1 MPSLLSD
8 VSANWTSEGVAVRVV
23 TNKQVYCGNRL
34 GITATMSNSS
44 GFLSVQAT
52 TLSLVDGT
60 IIINVIGLSP
70 GTFTCTVVVIDQ
82 SGPVESRSTSCRV
95 EERSKQFYLSYIGK
109 GL

>member
-8 VSANWTSEGVAVRVV
+8 VSTTWTPQGVAVRVV

-34 GITATMSNSS
+34 GITAAMSNSS

-52 TLSLVDGT
+52 TSSLVDGT
-60 IIINVIGLSP
+60 IIINDIGLSP
-70 GTFTCTVVVIDQ
+70 GTFTCTVVVVDQ

-95 EERSKQFYLSYIGK
+95 EERSKQLIIME
-109 GL
+109 